1 MKLLDT
7 TFLAHYYRG
16 NDRVEQFL
24 SERDDGDA
32 EPEDLV
38 TTTINLKEITV
49 GLHAIGE
56 DPTTAQFRSELGWLQ
71 IVPFEP
77 AHAVEAAA
85 LEAQLHADESINQ
98 DRINSLG
105 GDLLIAG
112 AAESL
117 DATVVTDN
125 VADFEALDVAVETY

>member
-1 MKLLDT
+1 VKLLDT

-16 NDRVEQFL
+16 NDRVKAFL
-24 SERDDGDA
+24 SERETGVGDA
-32 EPEDLV
+32 EDLV
-38 TTTINLKEITV
+38 TTTINLQEIAV
-49 GLHAIGE
+49 GLHVIGE
-56 DPTTAQFRSELGWLQ
+56 DPSTAQFRSELGWLQ

-77 AHAVEAAA
+77 AHAVEAAD

-105 GDLLIAG
+105 GGLLIAG
-112 AAESL
+112 AAEAL

-125 VADFEALDVAVETY
+125 VADFETLGVAVESY

>member
-16 NDRVEQFL
+16 NDRVERFL
-24 SERDDGDA
+24 TDRDDI
-32 EPEDLV
+32 ESEDLV
-38 TTTINLKEITV
+38 TTTINLKEIAV
-49 GLHAIGE
+49 GLYAIGE
-56 DPTTAQFRSELGWLQ
+56 APTSARFKSELGWLQ
-71 IVPFEP
+71 IVPFESG
-77 AHAVEAAA
+77 HAIEAAN
-85 LEAQLHADESINQ
+85 LEAKLHAEDSINQ

-112 AAESL
+112 AAQAL

-125 VADFEALDVAVETY
+125 VADFEALDVAVESY